1 MPNEPHAEQD
11 LKEISFP
18 EAPRVPF
25 LRMQS
30 MNRVLGYI
38 CFTLIAIILAL
49 VIAIISLFPLKTKEL
64 VLVQLDP
71 ATNNRYL
78 LAKADEALQS
88 IPNLIS
94 TILRTY
100 VVDREK
106 INQVDEALRYVRVQ
120 AMSNEYVF
128 KAFTDIYSNK
138 ESSPLYQ
145 EGLKRDIQITNDRS
159 LAEGIH
165 QVEFTRIDTQE
176 KTHAQVTTKWV
187 AQMTYGFADR
197 KGSIEDKLLN
207 PLGIFVVQYS
217 LTKRQE

>member
-1 MPNEPHAEQD
+1 MPEQEQEVR
-11 LKEISFP
+11 EISFQ
-18 EAPRVPF
+18 EEPRVPF

-30 MNRVLGYI
+30 MNRVLG
-38 CFTLIAIILAL
+38 FTVFALLGVVVAL
-49 VIAIISLFPLKTKEL
+49 VVAIISLFPLKTKEV

-78 LAKADEALQS
+78 LAKADEALQA

-106 INQVDEALRYVRVQ
+106 INQVDEAIRYTRVQ
-120 AMSNEYVF
+120 AMSTEGVF
-128 KAFTDIYSNK
+128 KAFMEIYSNK
-138 ESSPLYQ
+138 ETSPLYQ

-159 LAEGIH
+159 LADGIH
-165 QVEFTRIDTQE
+165 QIEFTRIDTQE

-187 AQMTYGFADR
+187 AQMSYGFADR
-197 KGSIEDKLLN
+197 KGTIEDKILN
-207 PLGIFVVQYS
+207 PIGIFVTKYS
-217 LTKRQE
+217 LSTRQE